1 MAVVDTLTQLVQQ
14 AVDAAGWELIVP
26 PVQASKSADH
36 GDYQSNCAFRL
47 SKVARDKPLAIAETL
62 AASLPQ
68 HPAISRVEVA
78 APGFL
83 NLSLDTAWLGAA
95 LADQLNE
102 PRLGVAERQ
111 GLVVIDYSSP
121 NVAKR
126 MHVGHLRSTVIG
138 AALDRMARFAGHEV
152 VADNHI
158 GDWGTQFGKLIV
170 AWDLWLDPAAFDE
183 DAVGELERIYV
194 KFSQEADGALED
206 RAREETAKLQEGDP
220 RNRELWQ
227 RFLDASLAEY
237 DKLYGRLGISFE
249 VVYGESFYNAML
261 KPLVQELIDSGVAE
275 ESRGAIVIPF
285 DKSDGKGLAE
295 APMLIQKA
303 DGASLYGTTDL
314 ATVRYRLDTW
324 QPTKI
329 IYVTDTRQQHHFRQ
343 LFAACKK
350 LGWVDEGVLEHVWFG
365 LLSLPGGAMSSRK
378 GNVIRLQDVLD
389 ESVSRARAVVDEK
402 SSMLPDEERAAIA
415 EAVGVAAVRYADLSQ
430 NPQSNVVFE
439 WEKMLA
445 LDGNTAVFL
454 MYSLARTCSIQ
465 ARGGLPQELA
475 PFTPEHPVEREL
487 TGALLRFPD
496 AFDLALATNKPS
508 VLCEYLFSLSKT
520 FNHFY
525 FELKVLDSTGND
537 RNTRTNLVEA
547 TRRVLHQGVT
557 LLGITPL
564 ERM

>member
-14 AVDAAGWELIVP
+14 AVEASGWELTVP
-26 PVQASKSADH
+26 PVQASKSAEH
-36 GDYQSNCAFRL
+36 GDYQTNCAFRL
-47 SKVARDKPLAIAETL
+47 SKVARDKPLAIAGIL
-62 AASLPQ
+62 ASNLPE
-68 HPAISRVEVA
+68 HPAITQAEVV

-83 NLSLDTAWLGAA
+83 NLFLDSAWLGAA
-95 LADQLNE
+95 VAEQLNE
-102 PRLGVAERQ
+102 PRLGVGERQ
-111 GLVVIDYSSP
+111 GLVVLDYSSP

-138 AALDRMARFAGHEV
+138 GALDRMSRFAGHEV
-152 VADNHI
+152 IADNHI

-170 AWDLWLDPAAFDE
+170 AWDLWLDAEAFEADP
-183 DAVGELERIYV
+183 VGELERIYV
-194 KFSQEADGALED
+194 KFSQEASGELED

-227 RFLDASLAEY
+227 RFLDASLKEY
-237 DKLYGRLGISFE
+237 DELYRRLGISFE
-249 VVYGESFYNAML
+249 VVYGESFYNDML
-261 KPLVQELIDSGVAE
+261 KPLVQQLIDSGVAE

-285 DKSDGKGLAE
+285 DKSDGKGLKD

-303 DGASLYGTTDL
+303 DGAALYGTTDL

-324 QPTKI
+324 QPAKI

-350 LGWVDEGVLEHVWFG
+350 LGWVADGVLEHVWFG
-365 LLSLPGGAMSSRK
+365 LLSLPTGAMSSRK

-389 ESVSRARAVVDEK
+389 EAAARARAVVDDK
-402 SSMLPDEERAAIA
+402 SAMLPEAQRAAIA

-430 NPQSNVVFE
+430 NPQSNVVFD
-439 WEKMLA
+439 WDKMLA
-445 LDGNTAVFL
+445 FDGNTAVFL

-465 ARGGLPQELA
+465 RKGGLPQELSA
-475 PFTPEHPVEREL
+475 FCPEHPVEREL
-487 TGALLRFPD
+487 TSTLARFPE
-496 AFDLALATNKPS
+496 AFDLALSSSKPS
-508 VLCEYLFSLSKT
+508 MLCEYLFGLSKS
-520 FNHFY
+520 FNRFY
-525 FELKVLDSTGND
+525 FELNVLDSTGDD

-547 TRRVLHQGVT
+547 TRRVLSQGVS